1 MANILLI
8 KYGTSAPSSGE
19 LRFRELGYD
28 SENEKLYIGNSSGGV
43 TLINPT
49 YTLSSF
55 GVTATAAELNT
66 LDGIT
71 VSTTELNYVD
81 GVTSSIQ
88 AQLNAK
94 QSNITGGASSIV
106 SNNLTAGRV
115 LISDSSGKVA
125 VSAVTTTELG
135 YLDGVTSS
143 VQTQINSKQPTITG
157 AATSITSSNLSASRA
172 LVSDG
177 NGKVAV
183 SSITTTELGYLDGV
197 TSAIQTQLNNKAA
210 SNHTHALA
218 STTAAGFLRQLNGS
232 TSNYLRGDGNWA
244 TPPNTTYS
252 VMGGASTSAGGTV
265 GLVPAPSAGAANR
278 YLRSD
283 GTWSVP
289 PNTAYS
295 IMTGATSSTAGTA
308 GLVPAP
314 SAGAATRYLRSDG
327 TWQVP
332 PNSTYTLG
340 SFGITATA
348 AELNRMDGITA
359 TTTELNYTDG
369 VTSNIQTQLNA
380 KQATIT
386 GGATTILSSNLAASR
401 ALISDSAGK
410 VAVSTVTSTEL
421 GYLDGVT
428 SSIQTQLNAKQSS
441 ITGGASTI
449 ASSNLIASR
458 ALISNGDG
466 KVAVSAVTS
475 TELGY
480 LDGVTSGIQSQLNAK
495 QATISGGA
503 TTITSS
509 NLATN
514 RTLISDGNGKVAVSA
529 VTSTELGYL
538 DGVTSAIQ
546 TQLNGKAASSHTHN
560 YAGSSSAGGP
570 ANSVAQALTIQLNG
584 SAQPAYNGS
593 TARTINITASS
604 IGAAATSHT
613 HTISQIT
620 NISSANVYSAK
631 NVGTTYNDTAANNI
645 TALLQSKINLISS
658 QANGTG
664 GIYGINGGW
673 SGNNFGWAIG
683 NFIASTQ
690 YIDALWITT
699 NRIWYMRR
707 AGTSTYE
714 PAMQYIPA
722 DINGNINYNRVTFTD
737 TDYMADY
744 IYNLLEDAGY
754 TGITPGGGTADY
766 PETEYKNVTSGTLYW
781 GSASSTPVITVEIS
795 YSSRRVSGVLSYNV
809 RVRLEVQVKTGE
821 SHYGYPV
828 YGTFTLNGSTK
839 VSNYTIV
846 YNSNWNSSATWTT
859 GWYAATN
866 STTGSNP
873 MTIRIDS
880 GSYSSG
886 GGGRAAQTYSYTI

>member
-49 YTLSSF
+49 YTLASF
-55 GVTATAAELNT
+55 GVTATASELNT

-71 VSTTELNYVD
+71 ASTTELNYVD

-106 SNNLTAGRV
+106 SNNLTSGRV

-143 VQTQINSKQPTITG
+143 IQTQINSKQPTITG

-183 SSITTTELGYLDGV
+183 SAITTTELGYLDGV
-197 TSAIQTQLNNKAA
+197 TSSIQAQLNNKAA

-289 PNTAYS
+289 PNTTYS
-295 IMTGATSSTAGTA
+295 VMTGATSSAAGTA

-348 AELNRMDGITA
+348 TELNRMDGITA
-359 TTTELNYTDG
+359 TTTELNYIDG
-369 VTSNIQTQLNA
+369 VTSNIQTQLNT

-386 GGATTILSSNLAASR
+386 GGATTIVSSNLAASR
-401 ALISDSAGK
+401 A
-410 VAVSTVTSTEL
+410 
-421 GYLDGVT
+421 
-428 SSIQTQLNAKQSS
+428 
-441 ITGGASTI
+441 
-449 ASSNLIASR
+449 
-458 ALISNGDG
+458 
-466 KVAVSAVTS
+466 
-475 TELGY
+475 
-480 LDGVTSGIQSQLNAK
+480 
-495 QATISGGA
+495 
-503 TTITSS
+503 
-509 NLATN
+509 
-514 RTLISDGNGKVAVSA
+514 LISDGNGKVAVSA

-584 SAQPAYNGS
+584 SSQPTYNGS
-593 TARTINITASS
+593 AARTINVTASS
-604 IGAAATSHT
+604 IGAAAAIHT

-620 NISSANVYSAK
+620 NISNANVYSAR

-781 GSASSTPVITVEIS
+781 GNASSTPVITVEIS

-859 GWYAATN
+859 GWYQATN
-866 STTGSNP
+866 NTTGSNP

>member
-49 YTLSSF
+49 YTLASF
-55 GVTATAAELNT
+55 GVTATASELNT

-71 VSTTELNYVD
+71 ASTTELNYVD

-106 SNNLTAGRV
+106 SNNLTSGRV

-135 YLDGVTSS
+135 YLDGITSS
-143 VQTQINSKQPTITG
+143 IQTQINSKQPTITG

-183 SSITTTELGYLDGV
+183 SAITTTELGYLDGV
-197 TSAIQTQLNNKAA
+197 TSSIQAQLNNKAA

-289 PNTAYS
+289 PNTTYS
-295 IMTGATSSTAGTA
+295 VMTGATSSAAGTA

-348 AELNRMDGITA
+348 TELNRMDGITA
-359 TTTELNYTDG
+359 TTTELNYIDG
-369 VTSNIQTQLNA
+369 VTSNIQTQLNT

-386 GGATTILSSNLAASR
+386 GGATTIVSSNLAASR
-401 ALISDSAGK
+401 A
-410 VAVSTVTSTEL
+410 
-421 GYLDGVT
+421 
-428 SSIQTQLNAKQSS
+428 
-441 ITGGASTI
+441 
-449 ASSNLIASR
+449 
-458 ALISNGDG
+458 
-466 KVAVSAVTS
+466 
-475 TELGY
+475 
-480 LDGVTSGIQSQLNAK
+480 
-495 QATISGGA
+495 
-503 TTITSS
+503 
-509 NLATN
+509 
-514 RTLISDGNGKVAVSA
+514 LISDGNGKVAVSA

-584 SAQPAYNGS
+584 SSQPTYNGS
-593 TARTINITASS
+593 AARTINVTASS
-604 IGAAATSHT
+604 IGAAAASHT

-620 NISSANVYSAK
+620 NISNANVYSAR

-673 SGNNFGWAIG
+673 SGNNFGWTIG
-683 NFIASTQ
+683 NLIASTQ

-781 GSASSTPVITVEIS
+781 GNASYTPVITVEIS

-866 STTGSNP
+866 NTTGSNP

>member
-28 SENEKLYIGNSSGGV
+28 SENEKLYIGNNSGGV

-71 VSTTELNYVD
+71 ASTTELNYVD

-289 PNTAYS
+289 PNTTYS
-295 IMTGATSSTAGTA
+295 VMTGATSSAAGTA

-314 SAGAATRYLRSDG
+314 SAGASTRYLRSDG

-348 AELNRMDGITA
+348 TELNRMDGITA

-369 VTSNIQTQLNA
+369 VTSNIQTQLNT

-386 GGATTILSSNLAASR
+386 GGATTIVSSNLAASR
-401 ALISDSAGK
+401 A
-410 VAVSTVTSTEL
+410 V
-421 GYLDGVT
+421 
-428 SSIQTQLNAKQSS
+428 
-441 ITGGASTI
+441 
-449 ASSNLIASR
+449 
-458 ALISNGDG
+458 
-466 KVAVSAVTS
+466 
-475 TELGY
+475 
-480 LDGVTSGIQSQLNAK
+480 
-495 QATISGGA
+495 
-503 TTITSS
+503 
-509 NLATN
+509 
-514 RTLISDGNGKVAVSA
+514 ISDGNGKVAVSA

-584 SAQPAYNGS
+584 SSQPTYNGS
-593 TARTINITASS
+593 AARTINVTASS
-604 IGAAATSHT
+604 IGAAAASHT

-620 NISSANVYSAK
+620 NISNANVYSAR

-781 GSASSTPVITVEIS
+781 GNASSTPVITVEIS

-866 STTGSNP
+866 NTTGSNP

>member
-19 LRFRELGYD
+19 LQFRELGYD
-28 SENEKLYIGNSSGGV
+28 SENEKLYIGNNSGGV

-49 YTLSSF
+49 YTLASF
-55 GVTATAAELNT
+55 GVTATASELNT

-71 VSTTELNYVD
+71 ASTTELNYVD

-115 LISDSSGKVA
+115 LISDSSGKVN
-125 VSAVTTTELG
+125 VSVVTTTELG

-183 SSITTTELGYLDGV
+183 SAITTTELGYLDGV
-197 TSAIQTQLNNKAA
+197 TSSIQTQINNKAA
-210 SNHTHALA
+210 SSHTHALA
-218 STTAAGFLRQLNGS
+218 STTAAGFLRQVNGS

-289 PNTAYS
+289 PNTTYS
-295 IMTGATSSTAGTA
+295 VMKGATSSAAGTA

-369 VTSNIQTQLNA
+369 VTSNIQTQLNT

-386 GGATTILSSNLAASR
+386 GGATTIVSSNLAASR
-401 ALISDSAGK
+401 ALISD
-410 VAVSTVTSTEL
+410 
-421 GYLDGVT
+421 
-428 SSIQTQLNAKQSS
+428 
-441 ITGGASTI
+441 
-449 ASSNLIASR
+449 
-458 ALISNGDG
+458 
-466 KVAVSAVTS
+466 
-475 TELGY
+475 
-480 LDGVTSGIQSQLNAK
+480 
-495 QATISGGA
+495 
-503 TTITSS
+503 
-509 NLATN
+509 
-514 RTLISDGNGKVAVSA
+514 GNGKVAVSS

-570 ANSVAQALTIQLNG
+570 ANSVAHALTIQLNG
-584 SAQPAYNGS
+584 SSQPTYNGS
-593 TARTINITASS
+593 AARTINVTASS
-604 IGAAATSHT
+604 IGAAAASHT

-620 NISSANVYSAK
+620 NISSANVYSAR
-631 NVGTTYNDTAANNI
+631 NVGTTYNDTSANNI
-645 TALLQSKINLISS
+645 TSLLQSKINLISS
-658 QANGTG
+658 QANGTS

-673 SGNNFGWAIG
+673 SGNNFGWTIG
-683 NFIASTQ
+683 NFISSTQ

-707 AGTSTYE
+707 AGASKYE

-744 IYNLLEDAGY
+744 IYNLLKDAGY

-781 GSASSTPVITVEIS
+781 GNASSTPVITVEIS

-821 SHYGYPV
+821 SYYGYPV

-859 GWYAATN
+859 GWYQATN
-866 STTGSNP
+866 NTTGSNP

>member
-28 SENEKLYIGNSSGGV
+28 SENEKLYIGNNSGGV

-71 VSTTELNYVD
+71 ASTTELNYVD

-197 TSAIQTQLNNKAA
+197 TSSIQAQLNNKAA

-252 VMGGASTSAGGTV
+252 VMGGASTSAGGTA

-283 GTWSVP
+283 GIWSVP
-289 PNTAYS
+289 PNTTYAV
-295 IMTGATSSTAGTA
+295 MTGATSSAAGTA

-332 PNSTYTLG
+332 PNNTYTLS
-340 SFGITATA
+340 SFGITATV

-386 GGATTILSSNLAASR
+386 GGATTIVSSNLATSR
-401 ALISDSAGK
+401 ALISDGSGK
-410 VAVSTVTSTEL
+410 VAVSAVTSTEL

-428 SSIQTQLNAKQSS
+428 SSIQTQLNAKQSN

-449 ASSNLIASR
+449 ASSNLTANR

-466 KVAVSAVTS
+466 KVA
-475 TELGY
+475 
-480 LDGVTSGIQSQLNAK
+480 I
-495 QATISGGA
+495 
-503 TTITSS
+503 
-509 NLATN
+509 
-514 RTLISDGNGKVAVSA
+514 SA

-584 SAQPAYNGS
+584 SSQPTYNGS
-593 TARTINITASS
+593 AARTINVTASS
-604 IGAAATSHT
+604 IGAAAASHT

-620 NISSANVYSAK
+620 NISNANVYSAR

-744 IYNLLEDAGY
+744 IYNLLENAGY

-766 PETEYKNVTSGTLYW
+766 PETEYKNVTSGMLYW
-781 GSASSTPVITVEIS
+781 GNASSTPVITVEIS

-859 GWYAATN
+859 GWYQATN
-866 STTGSNP
+866 NTTGSNP